1 MYTMELKTN
10 LLLVT
15 MSGFMTQEES
25 ISYVEELKKNIKNI
39 SPIEYNIVVDLRKLK
54 NPSQELVLGTEQS
67 ILLINSTPFKKRYI
81 IMPGKISNI
90 VNNKFNDTIFA
101 GSYGELLKLT
111 A

>member
-1 MYTMELKTN
+1 MGGLNMYTMELKTN

-54 NPSQELVLGTEQS
+54 NPSQELVLGTEQCMT
-67 ILLINSTPFKKRYI
+67 IN
-81 IMPGKISNI
+81 
-90 VNNKFNDTIFA
+90 
-101 GSYGELLKLT
+101 
-111 A
+111 

>member
-10 LLLVT
+10 LFLIT

-25 ISYVEELKKNIKNI
+25 ILYIEELNKNIKNI

-54 NPSQELVLGTEQS
+54 NSSQELVWGREQS

-81 IMPGKISNI
+81 IMQGKKVST
-90 VNNKFNDTIFA
+90 VNDEFNDPVFA
-101 GSYGELLKLT
+101 ESYGELLKLT